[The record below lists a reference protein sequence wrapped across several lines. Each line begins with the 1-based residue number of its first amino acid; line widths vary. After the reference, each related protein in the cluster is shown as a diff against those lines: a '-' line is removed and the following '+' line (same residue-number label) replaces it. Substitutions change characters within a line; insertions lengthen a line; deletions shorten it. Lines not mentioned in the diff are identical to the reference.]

1 VIQAWW
7 KLMRDASEI
16 ALSAPWVVQ
25 QRSAR
30 WVSGRGLHSA
40 KNRREAQRMVSEK
53 WAAGLEGQAA
63 LWQTTWQLQQNMLSD
78 FWAVALG
85 QRSARG
91 MNRRLAK
98 QSTQATL
105 RGTQRSIAAVR
116 RRVRANT
123 QRLRSAK

>member
-1 VIQAWW
+1 MTQDWW
-7 KLMRDASEI
+7 KLVRDASEI
-16 ALSAPWVVQ
+16 ALTAPWVVQ
-25 QRSAR
+25 QRSAH
-30 WVSGRGLHSA
+30 WVSGRGPHSA

-63 LWQTTWQLQQNMLSD
+63 FWQATWQLQQNLLSD

-91 MNRRLAK
+91 LNRRVAE
-98 QSTQATL
+98 QSTRATL
-105 RGTQRSIAAVR
+105 RGTQRSLAAVR

-123 QRLRSAK
+123 RRLRSAK

>member
-1 VIQAWW
+1 MIQDWW
-7 KLMRDASEI
+7 KLVRDASEI

-63 LWQTTWQLQQNMLSD
+63 LWQAPWQLQQNMLND
-78 FWAVALG
+78 LWAVALG
-85 QRSARG
+85 QRSALG
-91 MNRRLAK
+91 TSRRLVK
-98 QSTQATL
+98 RSSQATV
-105 RGTQRSIAAVR
+105 RATQRSLAAVR
-116 RRVRANT
+116 RRVRANS